1 MLYCTFCNREC
12 KSKVSQA
19 QHTIRCKL
27 NPNKIIVKP
36 TKGSTGMVLAN
47 RKNQY
52 TKQNSTYKMPEQLR
66 EKLGEH
72 MRELNTLNWKDS
84 EFKSKH
90 KAAMQQAVLDHP
102 EAYSSS
108 NRGRSKHS
116 VYNGVEMQSSW
127 EEEFAKWLDANGIR
141 WNRST
146 ESFPYVWNGDR
157 RYFPDFHL
165 PDLGLYVEV
174 KGYQTDRDT
183 AKWDHFPH
191 SLVIIKNAQIQE
203 ILKGLFDQARLQD
216 LVYKK

>member
-12 KSKVSQA
+12 KSKVSQS
-19 QHTIRCKL
+19 QHSIRCKL
-27 NPNKIIVKP
+27 NPNKITVKP
-36 TKGSTGMVLAN
+36 TKGNTGMRGLTSG
-47 RKNQY
+47 KNQFSDPNY
-52 TKQNSTYKMPEQLR
+52 IIPAEILSKISAS
-66 EKLGEH
+66 
-72 MRELNTLNWKDS
+72 NTVTNKKKWEDA
-84 EFKSKH
+84 EFRKKH

-127 EEEFAKWLDANGIR
+127 EEEFAKWLDVNGIK
-141 WNRST
+141 WSKPI

-174 KGYQTDRDT
+174 KGYQTDRDV

-191 SLVIIKNAQIQE
+191 SLVIIKNAQIQK

>member
-12 KSKVSQA
+12 KSKVSQS
-19 QHTIRCKL
+19 QHSIRCKL
-27 NPNKIIVKP
+27 NPNKILPSLGMLGK
-36 TKGSTGMVLAN
+36 KGG
-47 RKNQY
+47 NQY
-52 TKQNSTYKMPEQLR
+52 TKNPDYVMSEETRK
-66 EKLGEH
+66 KH
-72 MRELNTLNWKDS
+72 ICNTTALMTENWKNV
-84 EFKSKH
+84 EFKAKH

-127 EEEFAKWLDANGIR
+127 EEEFAKWLDANDIR

-146 ESFPYVWNGDR
+146 ESFPYVWNGNR

-191 SLVIIKNAQIQE
+191 SLVIIQNTQIQK